1 MNHFIKDNSM
11 GAKEEK
17 RRHKRQST
25 RNSSYPVVWFVVKS
39 DITSSSEVKAS
50 VTDISE
56 SGAGLFTDVALA
68 PGQMIEFT
76 NKESRKELPD
86 VGVVMWTTESK
97 EGYKAGVMFS

>member
-1 MNHFIKDNSM
+1 M
-11 GAKEEK
+11 GAKLDK
-17 RRHKRQST
+17 RRHTRKST

-39 DITSSSEVKAS
+39 DITSSTEVKAS

-56 SGAGLFTDVALA
+56 SGAGLFTEVALS
-68 PGQMIEFT
+68 PGQMIKFT

-86 VGVVMWTTESK
+86 LGVVMWTSESE